1 MVVMNGGDDVCYND
15 AGGGCD
21 VDDAGGDDVDGYDT
35 DDDEYDDDDGGGD
48 DDDDD
53 NDNDAADDD
62 DDGESHSL
70 HWLSWTSKAHAVSL
84 EVHCHLEMHVHP
96 MHRALPQACPSPQP

>member
-1 MVVMNGGDDVCYND
+1 MNGGDDDCYND

-48 DDDDD
+48 DDDD
-53 NDNDAADDD
+53 NDNAADDD

-70 HWLSWTSKAHAVSL
+70 HLLSWTSKAHAVSL
-84 EVHCHLEMHVHP
+84 EVHCHLEMHP
-96 MHRALPQACPSPQP
+96 MHRALPQACPSPQA